1 MDNVQNIEK
10 KPIFDNFVLF
20 KNGLHW
26 VTYGIYYLVLL
37 ICMLFMFGM
46 MIGMFPGS
54 KSAGLFCF
62 NMFFEILKISVLFQT
77 IWNWGYYAYLTLK
90 TINDKKARKKSL
102 RNAALETIVAIFL
115 LMF

>member
-26 VTYGIYYLVLL
+26 VTYGIYYLILL

-54 KSAGLFCF
+54 KSVGLFCF
-62 NMFFEILKISVLFQT
+62 NIFFEILKISVLFQT

-90 TINDKKARKKSL
+90 EINNKKTRNLIEKKG
-102 RNAALETIVAIFL
+102 
-115 LMF
+115 